1 METYS
6 DSTSIY
12 PEICAT
18 SNMATT
24 HMDYLARKMLP
35 EDFRQGNDV
44 EAFIEE
50 CERYFQYVKLP
61 EARQETTVEL
71 MLEKNVRGLYRKV
84 EPTIKGYK
92 DRLRTAFQNKTSMI
106 EDVRNAFEFRQ
117 TDEEPESYFL
127 QIDKLVSKIMAH
139 NWTKENL
146 TEHLLVHCSN
156 ERSLKREICLNGITG
171 IEGIKGKIE
180 KLHESKITEEVN
192 AMRERRPERT
202 MQRSFKD
209 VVVARRPGAQGQG
222 IYGQEKRSLE
232 C

>member
-1 METYS
+1 M
-6 DSTSIY
+6 
-12 PEICAT
+12 
-18 SNMATT
+18 
-24 HMDYLARKMLP
+24 
-35 EDFRQGNDV
+35 
-44 EAFIEE
+44 
-50 CERYFQYVKLP
+50 
-61 EARQETTVEL
+61 
-71 MLEKNVRGLYRKV
+71 RGLYRKV

-171 IEGIKGKIE
+171 IEGIK
-180 KLHESKITEEVN
+180 
-192 AMRERRPERT
+192 
-202 MQRSFKD
+202 
-209 VVVARRPGAQGQG
+209 
-222 IYGQEKRSLE
+222 
-232 C
+232 